1 MPDAPECLK
10 SIVMINTKSDL
21 TPTTGLTAV
30 AHKIWTALNPAE
42 PSPYFLV
49 GFMACSIMIF
59 AAGLAIGGHI

>member
-1 MPDAPECLK
+1 
-10 SIVMINTKSDL
+10 MINTKSDL
-21 TPTTGLTAV
+21 TPTTGLTTV